1 MEPPRDSKKS
11 WGIYE
16 EADGFYYYSAEG
28 NPYGPYKDEDLAMD
42 GLDLYERAYEAYDEE
57 IIDPD
62 KNE

>member
-1 MEPPRDSKKS
+1 MELKRDLDRS

-16 EADGFYYYSAEG
+16 EEDGFYYYSSIG
-28 NPYGPYKDEDLAMD
+28 DPYGPYKDEEQARD
-42 GLDLYERAYEAYDEE
+42 GLDDYERWHESDDLE